1 MSLAITKT
9 NFEELIADDNNAVIA
24 LSGKWGTG
32 KSYLWRV
39 VQKDSG
45 SDAVKKALYVSL
57 FGVKDILQ
65 LKMKILQSAVPD
77 SKTGHAAREVITTAW
92 KESSKFLKTLHPGF
106 AALNEIALLAV
117 PAILRNRVIVIDD
130 IERKHATL
138 SIDEVMGFIDEFTQ
152 VYGSRII
159 LILNSDQ
166 LDDKKLWE
174 TLREKVID
182 HEVALE
188 TTPEEAFDIAIANVP
203 SARADEI
210 RRATVLCK
218 ISNIRII
225 QKIIRVVERLLGA
238 RSGLSNEVL
247 RRVIPSTALLAAIHY
262 KGLQDGPTLDY
273 VLQFNSVAH
282 AMSRVGRKKDGHE
295 ETDADRLTR
304 SWDKLLNELSIL
316 VADDFETEVAAFLK
330 SGLLDASKFD
340 PIFDRYAAETDRF
353 ATHARYEEFFE
364 AYWWHPAQSETA
376 LLEDAKSLI
385 PRAHLLGPYETTSL
399 AAVVAQLPSGSPVA
413 DQLVAGWLE
422 GFRRNPPT
430 EFSNENFFNR
440 ELHPLIQAEFDSLVA
455 RLNSV
460 PSLFDAYA
468 YIAKNSGWNKPQE
481 EALKG
486 ATPAGFEA
494 AIKSLSGK
502 DLKLFLTKNVE
513 MHVQRSGYENH
524 FGESSWAFVAACQK
538 MCHEN
543 ANPRLT
549 KTIEML
555 FKRDNIGS
563 LLAVYDR
570 PKPQAASEGQER

>member
-32 KSYLWRV
+32 KSYLWRA

-45 SDAVKKALYVSL
+45 SEAVKKALYISL

-218 ISNIRII
+218 ISNIRIN
-225 QKIIRVVERLLGA
+225 QKIIRMVERLLGA
-238 RSGLSNEVL
+238 RPSLSNDVL
-247 RRVIPSTALLAAIHY
+247 RRVIPSTVLLAAIHY

-295 ETDADRLTR
+295 ETDADRLAR
-304 SWDKLLNELSIL
+304 SWDKLLNELGISS
-316 VADDFETEVAAFLK
+316 ADDFEIQVAAFLK
-330 SGLLDASKFD
+330 SGLRDASKFD
-340 PIFDRYAAETDRF
+340 PIFDRYAAEKDRF
-353 ATHARYEEFFE
+353 AAHARYEEFFDT
-364 AYWWHPAQSETA
+364 YWWHPGRSEA
-376 LLEDAKSLI
+376 DLLEDAKSLV
-385 PRAHLLGPYETTSL
+385 PMARLLGCYETTNL
-399 AAVVAQLPSGSPVA
+399 AAVVAELPGGGPTA
-413 DQLVAGWLE
+413 DQLVAGWLVE
-422 GFRRNPPT
+422 FRRNPPT
-430 EFSNENFFNR
+430 EFSNHNFFNR
-440 ELHPLIQAEFDSLVA
+440 ELHPLIQAEFDGLSA
-455 RLNSV
+455 RLNPV

-468 YIAKNSGWNKPQE
+468 HIVNNSGWGRAQE
-481 EALKG
+481 EALKS
-486 ATPAGFEA
+486 ATPVAFEA
-494 AIKSLSGK
+494 EIKRLLGE
-502 DLKLFLTKNVE
+502 DLRLFMAKNVE
-513 MHVQRSGYENH
+513 MHVQRSTYENH

-538 MCHEN
+538 ICHEN

-555 FKRDNIGS
+555 FKRENMGS
-563 LLAVYDR
+563 LLIVYDR
-570 PKPQAASEGQER
+570 PQPQAMPDGQER